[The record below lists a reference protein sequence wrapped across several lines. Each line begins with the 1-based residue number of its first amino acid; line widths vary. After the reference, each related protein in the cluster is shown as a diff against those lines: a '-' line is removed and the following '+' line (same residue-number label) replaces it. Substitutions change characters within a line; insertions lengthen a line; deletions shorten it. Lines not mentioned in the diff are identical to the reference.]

1 MCVIQRHANHPAAV
15 YMWLKKG
22 RSNPVCCLLVPEC
35 MYVVYL
41 TAHNRPICV
50 CMAPSS
56 SRSALSVALSV
67 KKKYILSSSLSAL
80 SGMRWAAINLGSAHA
95 QTHTLTH
102 YYKADLIV

>member
-1 MCVIQRHANHPAAV
+1 MGTGIRGECVCVIQRHANHPEAV
-15 YMWLKKG
+15 YMWFKKG
-22 RSNPVCCLLVPEC
+22 RSIQYAGLLVPEC
-35 MYVVYL
+35 MYVVCL

-80 SGMRWAAINLGSAHA
+80 SGMRWAAINLGSVHA
-95 QTHTLTH
+95 QTHT
-102 YYKADLIV
+102 